1 MRVSLPQGDSELKGA
16 KLDVILARPRYGF
29 VRKRSPPR
37 RLVAKYSQVTFLGT
51 SDYVY
56 MHMQCHIVLL

>member
-29 VRKRSPPR
+29 VRKRRPPR
-37 RLVAKYSQVTFLGT
+37 RLVAKYSQMTFLGT
-51 SDYVY
+51 SEYVY
-56 MHMQCHIVLL
+56 MHMQCHIVLR